1 VKKVGFNSYSSQS
14 LFHVAN
20 SMYVR
25 NYFDPLSKD
34 ATIEMISYIKKAFK
48 EELLDKVKHKMH
60 YKSNL
65 CCLSRWGNLYYHN
78 FNCLTVLSSFST

>member
-1 VKKVGFNSYSSQS
+1 MKKVGFNSYSSQS

-48 EELLDKVKHKMH
+48 EELLDKVKHKIH
-60 YKSNL
+60 YEAL
-65 CCLSRWGNLYYHN
+65 FTRDIFAHN
-78 FNCLTVLSSFST
+78 VAIKIKRY